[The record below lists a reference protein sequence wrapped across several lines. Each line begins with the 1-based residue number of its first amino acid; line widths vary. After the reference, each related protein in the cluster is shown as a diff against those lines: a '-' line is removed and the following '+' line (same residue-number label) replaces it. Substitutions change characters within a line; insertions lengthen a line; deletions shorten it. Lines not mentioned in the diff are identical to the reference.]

1 MSTKIFRRLLGGGAL
16 VMALAATAA
25 TATWPTQA
33 LPPNASGFHVGSEMN
48 VSGVPMRIR
57 GFVSPSS
64 RDDVA
69 AWFRRSMGSPVVENQ
84 LGDKLVLGQAR
95 GEFYVTVQLEAQT
108 GGTRGMVAIS
118 HMKGAADRSNATAE
132 AAQRLLDRLPSGTRI
147 LEQVSSRDGPQM
159 SHYVMLS
166 NRNGEAVN
174 RDRIVWMMQ
183 EDGMRLEREERVSG
197 PLADDPKA
205 TLANG
210 RSLWFKGRGKEAIVV
225 LGRNPQGDSVVVF
238 NKVTLMEQL
247 K

>member
-1 MSTKIFRRLLGGGAL
+1 MSIRIFRRLLGGGAL

-33 LPPNASGFHVGSEMN
+33 LPPNASKFDVGSDMN

-57 GFVSPSS
+57 GFVSPTP
-64 RDDVA
+64 RDEVA

-95 GEFYVTVQLEAQT
+95 GEFYVTVQLEAQSS
-108 GGTRGMVAIS
+108 GTRGMVAIS
-118 HMKGAADRSNATAE
+118 HLKAAADRSDATAE
-132 AAQRLLDRLPSGTRI
+132 ATQRLLDRLPSGTRI
-147 LEQVSSRDGPQM
+147 LEQVSSRDGQQM
-159 SHYVMLS
+159 SRYVMFS

-174 RDRIVWMMQ
+174 RDRITRMMQ
-183 EDGMRLEREERVSG
+183 ADGMHLEREDQVSG
-197 PLADDPKA
+197 QLANDPKA
-205 TLANG
+205 MLANG

-225 LGRNPQGDSVVVF
+225 LGRNPQGDSVVVL
-238 NKVTLMEQL
+238 NTVTLMEQL